1 MKNWLRDPHDKD
13 LVTTIQMARGWEAS
27 TIVLILNN
35 DEPNNF
41 ENKIMRAVTKGRRVK
56 KEFTILS
63 SKLKMKICFEISF
76 WIKSREFFKEFFNL
90 SLFS

>member
-13 LVTTIQMARGWEAS
+13 LVTKIQMARGWEAS

-56 KEFTILS
+56 KGFTILS
-63 SKLKMKICFEISF
+63 SKLKMEYMF
-76 WIKSREFFKEFFNL
+76 
-90 SLFS
+90 